1 MRHPNFYGVG
11 LVMVSALVFSSA
23 GLFVKSVTA
32 GSWEV
37 IFWRGIFAIGFS
49 LVFVILRHSFRREL
63 LAMGKPGLAVAL
75 VGALGT
81 GAFVPAFKLT
91 TVANVSLIYAAAPII
106 AALLARFFVGEKISR
121 QTMAAIGLAFVGVAI
136 IFSGSLGQVHLSG
149 DLLALFMTL
158 MMASM
163 IVIYRAFPDTPV
175 AGPSILSSVLLLAPA
190 FALGKPFDV
199 AGGEIAILAVF
210 GGLFA
215 IASITLGEG
224 ARRIPASQTA
234 LLSALE
240 TPLAPLLA
248 WLFLAENPAFA
259 TYIGGALVLAAII
272 WAQLGAAKE
281 ARPNP
286 PSSPRRSSKPSRSP
300 SPRPPTPDKPP
311 PP

>member
-1 MRHPNFYGVG
+1 
-11 LVMVSALVFSSA
+11 
-23 GLFVKSVTA
+23 
-32 GSWEV
+32 
-37 IFWRGIFAIGFS
+37 
-49 LVFVILRHSFRREL
+49 
-63 LAMGKPGLAVAL
+63 MGKPGLAVAL

-106 AALLARFFVGEKISR
+106 AALLARFFIGEKITR
-121 QTMAAIGLAFVGVAI
+121 QTLIAIGLAFVGVAI
-136 IFSGSLGQVHLSG
+136 IFSGSLGQLHLRG
-149 DLLALFMTL
+149 DLLALFMTV

-163 IVIYRAFPDTPV
+163 FVIYRAFPATPAV
-175 AGPSILSSVLLLAPA
+175 GPAILSSVLLLVPGV
-190 FALGKPFDV
+190 ALGNPFEV
-199 AGGEIAILAVF
+199 AGDEIAILAAF

-240 TPLAPLLA
+240 TPLAPVLA
-248 WLFLAENPAFA
+248 WLFLAEKPAFA
-259 TYIGGALVLAAII
+259 TYIGGALVLAAIV
-272 WAQLGAAKE
+272 WAQLGATKD
-281 ARPNP
+281 ARLNP
-286 PSSPRRSSKPSRSP
+286 PSSPRRSSKPIRSP